1 MLNIAA
7 YAGLF
12 STAFIAATIFPLQS
26 EAVLVGMLLSTKFS
40 VVGVVIVASVGNT
53 LGAMANW
60 FLGRWIERFRVSL
73 VPVERQGI
81 GTLDKMV
88 SAIRQMVAFTVMD
101 ANRRRWPHRYRWCSS
116 GATSYIHNPCCHRE
130 NRALRRACARYPSP
144 DWLKDVLKREEIS
157 PTCCLSTSPNR
168 TRLIKKRPQQA
179 PNGTSRACRSTLA
192 RQRLAKQTVRLE

>member
-60 FLGRWIERFRVSL
+60 FLGRWIERFR
-73 VPVERQGI
+73 E
-81 GTLDKMV
+81 
-88 SAIRQMVAFTVMD
+88 
-101 ANRRRWPHRYRWCSS
+101 YRWFPLSDKGLERS
-116 GATSYIHNPCCHRE
+116 IKWYRRYGKWSLLLSWMPIVGDGLTVIAGVLRE
-130 NRALRRACARYPSP
+130 PLLTFTILVAIAKTGRYVVLALVT
-144 DWLKDVLKREEIS
+144 LH
-157 PTCCLSTSPNR
+157 
-168 TRLIKKRPQQA
+168 LI
-179 PNGTSRACRSTLA
+179 G
-192 RQRLAKQTVRLE
+192 